1 MDPISNSQ
9 GNTSEIINHNHMLED
24 VGNYLINT
32 TNNVGEEYAQYA
44 YNFNHLD

>member
-9 GNTSEIINHNHMLED
+9 GNTSEIINYHHMLED

-32 TNNVGEEYAQYA
+32 TYNVADEYAQYA